1 MRSLFLVLFIFYCNC
16 VYSQALPPIQNFTP
30 LDYNGE
36 NQNWGIAQGEAG
48 HIYVANN
55 HNLLEYDGVR
65 WNIYKSPNASVF
77 RSIDTKDSLLFTGQY
92 LEFGFWERDDFGNLN
107 YTSISKQLK
116 EPMLEDE
123 EFWNIVTVEDWVLF
137 QSLDRIYSYNIQTK
151 EFEILEAE
159 SNKAHIFKV
168 EGTVYFQNQNEG
180 IYRVRNGKPIL
191 VVDDS
196 TIKGRGVVGI
206 YKTDDYLT
214 LVLDDAQILN
224 VSEKESVV
232 SSISATNDLKG
243 LNVYCTAQLKD
254 GSLVLGT
261 ISKGIF
267 QINSTGQ
274 LIRRINQRKGLN
286 NNTVLAVFQDVDDNL
301 WLGLDNGLS
310 VVNLNSPFNEYVD
323 NLGRLGL
330 VYTSQSFENNLYLG
344 TNQGLFVKPEN
355 TEDDFKMIAGTD
367 GQVWSLRAID
377 NILFCGHNK
386 GTFLVENDKARLIS
400 KLPGTWDMKAIN
412 ESAEV
417 ILQGNYDGLSTLKKE
432 NGNWIFGSKISGF
445 DISSRFFEILD
456 DGKILVNH
464 EYKGLYELTV
474 DSTFRKVLHSETHPI
489 MGHGSSILE
498 YQNKLIYAS
507 LDAAFRKEEDSLVFK
522 PDTTLIR
529 MLFTEEGGVTSALI
543 PDKKAN
549 RFWCFTKKGL
559 TYVVPSA
566 FNSTLKAQTI
576 PIPTFF
582 RKSLGVL
589 GFENLT
595 GIKDGKY
602 LIGISNGYVELD
614 VAKVKESVHRIKI
627 NQVSN
632 RLGIE
637 ETSRMSLSST
647 QLLPHNQNSVS
658 FYYAV
663 PQYDKFSEVF
673 YQYRLLGLYDEWS
686 PWANVPEMSF
696 NNLAYGPYE
705 FQVRAK
711 VGNSIS
717 ENMASYT
724 FQIERPWYW
733 SILAITLY
741 FIGLMV
747 VLFGVHR
754 LYKSY
759 YSKKQKRILSI
770 EKKKSKRKKLKAEKE
785 LIEVRNDKLKS
796 EIEAKNRE
804 LAVATMSMIKKNEFL
819 NAIKHELTKIESTA
833 EIKSVI
839 RTIDK
844 SITNEDDWKFF
855 EKAFNNADKEFLK
868 KIRNIHP
875 ALSPNDLKLC
885 AYLRLNLTSKEIAPL
900 LNISVRSVE
909 VKRYRLRKK
918 LDLSHES
925 SLTKYI
931 MEL

>member
-1 MRSLFLVLFIFYCNC
+1 MRSPLLLIFVLFFHCAF
-16 VYSQALPPIQNFTP
+16 SQELPPIQNFTP

-36 NQNWGIAQGEAG
+36 NQNWGITQAKDN

-77 RSIDTKDSLLFTGQY
+77 RSIGSRDSIIFTGQY
-92 LEFGFWERDDFGNLN
+92 SEFGFWKRDILGKLN
-107 YTSISKQLK
+107 YTSISEQLQ

-137 QSLDRIYSYNIQTK
+137 QSLDRIYSYNVQTK
-151 EFEILEAE
+151 QFKILEAK

-168 EGTVYFQNQNEG
+168 EGTVYYQNQDRG
-180 IYRVRNGKPIL
+180 VYRIENGKPKL
-191 VVDDS
+191 VIDAF
-196 TIKGRGVVGI
+196 TLGNAGVVGL
-206 YKTDDYLT
+206 YKTEDYLT
-214 LVLDDAQILN
+214 IVLDNAKMLQLEEGRN
-224 VSEKESVV
+224 
-232 SSISATNDLKG
+232 SIWTIPTTNELQG
-243 LNVYCTAQLKD
+243 LSVYCSTRLED
-254 GSLVLGT
+254 GSFVLGT

-267 QINSTGQ
+267 QVSSTGQ
-274 LIRRINQRKGLN
+274 LIRKINQRKGLN
-286 NNTVLAVFQDVDDNL
+286 NNTVLALFQDKDDNL

-310 VVNLNSPFNEYVD
+310 VVNLNSPFNEFVD

-330 VYTSQSFENNLYLG
+330 VYTSEVFNNNLYLG

-355 TEDDFKMIAGTD
+355 SEDDFRMIAGTD
-367 GQVWSLRAID
+367 GQVWNLKIID
-377 NILFCGHNK
+377 SVLFCGHNK
-386 GTFLVENDKARLIS
+386 GTFLINKDRASLIS
-400 KLPGTWDMKAIN
+400 KLPGTWDLKVLN
-412 ESAEV
+412 EKPK
-417 ILQGNYDGLSTLKKE
+417 IIIQGNYDGLSTLKKE
-432 NGNWIFGSKISGF
+432 NRNWVFGNKVLGY
-445 DISSRFFEILD
+445 DISSRFFEILNN
-456 DGKILVNH
+456 GKILVNH
-464 EYKGLYELTV
+464 EYKGLYELTI
-474 DSTFRKVLHSETHPI
+474 DSTFNRVIHSESHPI
-489 MGHGSSILE
+489 MGHGSSILKF
-498 YQNKLIYAS
+498 QNELIYTS
-507 LDAAFRKEEDSLVFK
+507 LDATFRKAEDSLRFK

-529 MLFTEEGGVTSALI
+529 MLFKERGGVTSIMI
-543 PDKKAN
+543 PDEKVN

-559 TYVVPSA
+559 TYVAPST
-566 FNSTLKAQTI
+566 FNPALKVKTI
-576 PIPTFF
+576 PIPSFF

-595 GIKDGKY
+595 RIKDEQY
-602 LIGISNGYVELD
+602 LIGISNGYVVLD
-614 VAKVKESVHRIKI
+614 VAKVKKSSHNVKIIQVNSWSGIDES
-627 NQVSN
+627 
-632 RLGIE
+632 
-637 ETSRMSLSST
+637 TRMPLSSVRP
-647 QLLPHNQNSVS
+647 LPYKRNSIS
-658 FYYAV
+658 FYITV
-663 PQYDKFSEVF
+663 PQYDKYSEVF
-673 YQYRLLGLYDEWS
+673 YQYRLEGLYDDWS
-686 PWANVPEMSF
+686 QWDKTPEVSF
-696 NNLAYGPYE
+696 NNLEYGSYE

-717 ENMASYT
+717 ENTATYAFEIM
-724 FQIERPWYW
+724 RPWYW
-733 SILAITLY
+733 SGIAKTIYL
-741 FIGLMV
+741 IGLIV
-747 VLFGVHR
+747 VFFGVHR

-759 YSKKQKRILSI
+759 YSTRQKRMLDI

-785 LIEVRNDKLKS
+785 LIQLRNDKLKS

-819 NAIKHELTKIESTA
+819 NAIKQELTKIESTS

-855 EKAFNNADKEFLK
+855 EKAFNNADKEFLQ
-868 KIRNIHP
+868 KIRRRHP
-875 ALSPNDLKLC
+875 ELSPNDLKLC
-885 AYLRLNLTSKEIAPL
+885 AYLRLNLSSKEIAPL